1 MIDTKELVLIWY
13 GEKQVWVSKKYVIE
27 KLLKENAKI
36 YNPIGERIYGI
47 LNLGTYDYILNEI
60 DNINTIQIYKDDVV
74 RLHLNHGHY
83 ETPKSIILIAE
94 EEETEVLKILLNKEI
109 SY

>member
-1 MIDTKELVLIWY
+1 MTEAKELVLIWY
-13 GEKQVWVSKKYVIE
+13 GSKQVWVQKRYVVE

-36 YNPIGERIYGI
+36 HNLIGVCIYGA

-83 ETPKSIILIAE
+83 EEPKSIILIADE
-94 EEETEVLKILLNKEI
+94 DETQVLKGIVK
-109 SY
+109 